1 MSRIAILSISCE
13 MVLIWMPQ
21 NLTNDYSTLVKIR
34 VVSVRLQANTWVNND
49 WNICCHIIKQMI
61 FIMGI
66 LPCLNVCIKHKIFWH
81 LDWGFILGSRWKSS
95 SVNFTANVR
104 GSDMID
110 IINTKTQTTTQA
122 CAYMMGSTA
131 FATSVV
137 SIAIT
142 GCKRMFSFLVSM
154 HTWPVHWLSM
164 QWFVKLSLCHLCVLY
179 NTTNSH
185 GLYTTERDQLRF
197 VQQSLV
203 STSNTDPLDM
213 SWPVVTLDV
222 TDVQGPVLPMWFTQL
237 IWVNTLKLQQ
247 NVPYFTDNIFQ
258 CIFLNENFWSLNTIS
273 LKYVSE
279 GPIDNMVALVQI
291 MAWCWSGDKSL
302 PDHQCWPSSLMHICS
317 TRKRWVNQIVRL
329 RCEKVDT
336 ILLVTFSNV
345 FSWQVCSLI
354 KKIAYISF

>member
-34 VVSVRLQANTWVNND
+34 VVSVRLQANTWANND

-122 CAYMMGSTA
+122 RAYMMGYTA

-142 GCKRMFSFLVSM
+142 GCKWMFSFLVAI
-154 HTWPVHWLSM
+154 HIWPVLWLSI
-164 QWFVKLSLCHLCVLY
+164 QWFVKLSLSHLWVLY

-185 GLYTTERDQLRF
+185 GLYTTERDQRF

-203 STSNTDPLDM
+203 STSNADPLHL
-213 SWPVVTLDV
+213 SWPVMNLDV
-222 TDVQGPVLPMWFTQL
+222 SDAHRPVLPMWFTQL
-237 IWVNTLKLQQ
+237 IWVNTLRPRQ
-247 NVPYFTDNIFQ
+247 NVPYFTADIFQ
-258 CIFLNENFWSLNTIS
+258 SIFLKENVWISLNI
-273 LKYVSE
+273 
-279 GPIDNMVALVQI
+279 GPKFV
-291 MAWCWSGDKSL
+291 
-302 PDHQCWPSSLMHICS
+302 P
-317 TRKRWVNQIVRL
+317 
-329 RCEKVDT
+329 KV
-336 ILLVTFSNV
+336 
-345 FSWQVCSLI
+345 LI
-354 KKIAYISF
+354 NYIQHWFQ